1 MKEIYLSYSSQANK
15 KFMVK
20 VDGKTIHFG
29 AKGYQNYGGI
39 GQERHLDEDRKER
52 YINRHKQ
59 RENWTKSG
67 INTAGF
73 WSRWLLWNKPTIQ
86 QNIKDIQHRFN
97 VKIILL

>member
-1 MKEIYLSYSSQANK
+1 MKEIYLSHSSRADK

-20 VDGKTIHFG
+20 VDNFIIHFG

-39 GQERHLDEDRKER
+39 GQARHLDEDRKER

-86 QNIKDIQHRFN
+86 QNITDIQHRFN

>member
-1 MKEIYLSYSSQANK
+1 MKEIYLSYSSKADK

-73 WSRWLLWNKPTIQ
+73 LSRWLLWNKPTIQ
-86 QNIKDIQHRFN
+86 QNITDIQHRFN
-97 VKIILL
+97 VKIILV